1 VTESRDIATP
11 TTWTVDPAELVIEEA
26 PPADTSVVA
35 EKAPAPSDP
44 QADLDAL
51 RAELESERARLA
63 ERSAALGPLLERARE
78 QRDELDVLRASLVEK
93 EDEIEGVRADL
104 AAARAQIAFE
114 RERLAAEI
122 DRVRRETADEREHI
136 VATKERLRA
145 EIERLR
151 RDRVWLDGELQQQ
164 AVERRRLEV
173 LSASLDDLHARLQA
187 DRAQVISDLAR
198 LGAYPVPAPS
208 DEDEPGEQDPDEDGA
223 L

>member
-1 VTESRDIATP
+1 MTEFSDTAAATEWDGDP
-11 TTWTVDPAELVIEEA
+11 THLVVEEA
-26 PPADTSVVA
+26 DPADTSVVV
-35 EKAPAPSDP
+35 EEAPAPHRESRDIE
-44 QADLDAL
+44 AV
-51 RAELESERARLA
+51 RAELEEERARLA
-63 ERSAALGPLLERARE
+63 ERAAALGPLLERATE
-78 QRDELDVLRASLVEK
+78 QREELDVLRASLIEK
-93 EDEIEGVRADL
+93 EQEIEGVRADL

-122 DRVRRETADEREHI
+122 DRVRKETADEREHI

-187 DRAQVISDLAR
+187 DRARVIDDLSR
-198 LGAYPVPAPS
+198 LGAYPLPVDPEDS
-208 DEDEPGEQDPDEDGA
+208 DEALDEAPLE
-223 L
+223 